1 MRKILIAAFASLFLL
16 AAALVAVQQRD
27 FSKVEIKTLAVRGN
41 VHMLEGSGGNIGVSS
56 GEDGVLIVD
65 SQFAPLADKIKA
77 ALKTLHPDKP
87 RFLLNTHHHGDH
99 TGGNRVFG
107 SELTIIAHRN
117 VRQRLMNEQKRGEQ
131 VTPPEPKEAWP
142 VITLDQVL
150 SLHFNGEEIKVT
162 HLPSGPT
169 DGDCVVYFTGA
180 NVVHMGDDFFVGRFP
195 FVDLNFGGSVDGLI
209 KNIAHVIS
217 LMPTDV
223 KIIPGHGA
231 VSTLD
236 DLKAYQHML
245 ITTTGFVRA
254 KIKTGKDLKTIQ
266 AEGFPEEWKA
276 WGTGFISADRWI
288 ETIQQS
294 SPAK

>member
-1 MRKILIAAFASLFLL
+1 MKTHSLFALL
-16 AAALVAVQQRD
+16 LSFGATAVFAQRD
-27 FSKVEIKTLAVRGN
+27 YSKVEITATPVAKN
-41 VHMLEGSGGNIGVSS
+41 IYMLQGAGGNIGALI
-56 GEDGVLIVD
+56 GPEGNLIVD
-65 SQFAPLADKIKA
+65 DQFAPLAPKIDA
-77 ALKTLHPDKP
+77 ALQKLNPGKLK
-87 RFLLNTHHHGDH
+87 FVLNTHHHGDH
-99 TGGNRVFG
+99 TGGNATFG
-107 SELTIIAHRN
+107 AKDALIIAQSN
-117 VRQRLMNEQKRGEQ
+117 VRKRLAAE
-131 VTPPEPKEAWP
+131 TEPKKEGLP
-142 VITLDQVL
+142 VITFEQAASV
-150 SLHFNGEEIKVT
+150 HFNGEEIKVT
-162 HLPSGPT
+162 HLPSGHT
-169 DGDCVVYFTGA
+169 NGDCVVYFTGA